1 MVLNISSAHET
12 IAGSSY
18 SAYSASKAAISML
31 TKTLAQ
37 ESARFGV
44 RVLAVAPGAI
54 KTTINQAV
62 WGDPS
67 ALPDLLEKIP
77 LARMGSVKEIAD
89 LVAVLVSD
97 VGSYVTGTTVF
108 ADGGMTDYPDF
119 AGTAE
124 PCRPPALA
132 YGRRLPI
139 MKRGGDARR
148 ARAALQLGHCSP

>member
-1 MVLNISSAHET
+1 
-12 IAGSSY
+12 
-18 SAYSASKAAISML
+18 ML

-37 ESARFGV
+37 ENARFGV
-44 RVLAVAPGAI
+44 RLLAVALGAI
-54 KTTINQAV
+54 QTTINQSV

-89 LVAVLVSD
+89 LCVVLVSD

-119 AGTAE
+119 GH
-124 PCRPPALA
+124 
-132 YGRRLPI
+132 
-139 MKRGGDARR
+139 GG
-148 ARAALQLGHCSP
+148 